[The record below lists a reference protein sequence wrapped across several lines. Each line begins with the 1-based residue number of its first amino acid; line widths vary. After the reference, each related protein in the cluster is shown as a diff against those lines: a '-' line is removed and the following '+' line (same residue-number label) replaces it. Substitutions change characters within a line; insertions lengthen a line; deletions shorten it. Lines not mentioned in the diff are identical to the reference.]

1 MQTTGYHGKQA
12 CSCPPSKDHSA
23 RAEAKCRLNLTPE
36 AMHLLVCCPNCEGS
50 MLADIIA
57 MIYVGDDHDSEISVI
72 CGDNRTLLRQLEK
85 ELGHIETIHLYD
97 TPSELSLLIDS
108 TDLLLSEPHE
118 IIAAEAAKHRLPL
131 VLLRRD
137 NRLPPA
143 SFRELFAKGCAIV
156 AWDDVKI
163 AEICIELLADE
174 VRRTK
179 MANAYSTE

>member
-1 MQTTGYHGKQA
+1 MQTAGYHGKQA
-12 CSCPPSKDHSA
+12 YSCPPSEDHTA
-23 RAEAKCRLNLTPE
+23 RSEAKRALGIAPE
-36 AMHLLVCCPNCEGS
+36 SQHLLICCPNSEAD
-50 MLADIIA
+50 LLVDIIA

-72 CGDNRTLLRQLEK
+72 CGENKPLFCQLEK

-97 TPSELSLLIDS
+97 MPSELPLLIDS

-143 SFRELFAKGCAIV
+143 SFRELFSKGCAVV

-174 VRRTK
+174 VRRAK
-179 MANAYSTE
+179 MANAYLTE